1 MQALVVGAGGFI
13 GGAVSARLESE
24 GHQVTRIVGSH
35 SRAAGAPGTHVYSD
49 GLYSMLALAL
59 QSMDLVV
66 YAAGR
71 ALPRQETDVDE
82 TWRSDCV
89 PFNQLL
95 KVLAKN
101 TRPVTV
107 LLMSSGGTVYGPT
120 RTNSPLL
127 ETAETLPS
135 SAYGLSRVFMEQSLR
150 FHANQSSIRPLIF
163 RLSNVYG
170 PGQRYDGGSAFI
182 LRTLMAAAGQ
192 GVLPLYGTGQQ
203 SKDFLYVEDLL
214 AAVRRVTE
222 LPPEAHFEDPRF
234 NICSG
239 TSCSLLEVIET
250 VERVTGRQIPL
261 QRVENSRTDVQH
273 VHLSSTKAREL
284 LGWQAT
290 HSLADGIAHF
300 WNDARFVPLRQEPPQ
315 GYSRSG

>member
-1 MQALVVGAGGFI
+1 MKALVVGAGGFI

-24 GHQVTRIVGSH
+24 GHQVTRVVGSL

-49 GLYSMLALAL
+49 GLYSRLALAL
-59 QSMDLVV
+59 QGVELVV

-71 ALPRQETDVDE
+71 ALPRQDTDVDE
-82 TWRSDCV
+82 TWRSDCT
-89 PFNQLL
+89 PFNQML

-101 TRPVTV
+101 ARPVTV
-107 LLMSSGGTVYGPT
+107 LLMSSGGTVYGPS
-120 RTNSPLL
+120 RTDSPLT

-150 FHANQSSIRPLIF
+150 LHVGQSPIRPIIF

-182 LRTLMAAAGQ
+182 LRTLMAAAGN

-214 AAVRRVTE
+214 SAVRRVTE
-222 LPPEAHFEDPRF
+222 LPLDTHFGDPRF
-234 NICSG
+234 NICSSH
-239 TSCSLLEVIET
+239 SCSLLEVIQT
-250 VERVTGRQIPL
+250 VEHVTHRPVPL

-273 VHLSSTKAREL
+273 VHLSAAKAREL

-300 WNDARFVPLRQEPPQ
+300 WNARFVPPRQEPVL
-315 GYSRSG
+315 GYSRPG